1 MKTIQHLILIAC
13 LSFLPLRVFCDWND
27 TKGIFKGQK
36 DLEGHV
42 GDKADEMA
50 TVAFNGKLWNFVSY
64 NHGEEVTVRIL
75 DNTSNKTTSVD
86 WSCKQ
91 KGTNGY
97 LKDLHETSWQPA
109 PVVFNQ
115 TLYLFVYKKD
125 GTVGY
130 STFDLYKDDWT
141 KVKDGPSGCRG
152 NFMSAVVIYDK
163 LYLVARDGDTQ
174 DLAIYWTA
182 TPTDAKSWKKLE
194 TGATVG
200 YYNSISAIT
209 KTYRD
214 KTDKK
219 LKSKLQF
226 AYVTDAHNVRFA
238 EYSIDST
245 GKPVKIRNIV
255 IDDYS
260 DYTSVALAEGS
271 IEGDK
276 ESMGF
281 CTQAFMKMQHQ
292 DNGYCRHRILRYQLI
307 DGGEW
312 TLQERNLV
320 KQNYL
325 WASKPVTLTVAN
337 FPVMQANKSIRQFM
351 CVVYRGYDDWN
362 NPLNCAWAETDH
374 LKYIDEAPVPQELSD
389 AENIQYVG
397 YIEGPPPYYLNRVA
411 KNKYDGPDGKVSA
424 VKYAHTEATT
434 YDSNFNYEVEGKLE
448 SHFAGFKAE
457 IGYTFGH
464 KSGDEV
470 TQTIEQ
476 SFTMVANEYETYGL
490 YIGHYP
496 VINWNIY
503 QVCDTKDSS
512 LYPTYD
518 FFISRIEKSVETVK
532 ELKQG
537 LVFGDPKTYMNRNIL
552 FDKYNN
558 PKRNKAMW
566 RPGLSQENSISVD
579 SSHVDSNSHKASVKL
594 GISFLEIL
602 EISVEGS
609 FEYEITTKSTIGD
622 KFTCYTS
629 MNNPK
634 DPTDISA
641 LDYDIHWIFPKEG
654 MNNWWLKDGTDLS
667 QNTWCLT
674 YEVTYITYKNGTFV
688 GTPGL
693 GVTSEDSGL
702 LAGNHNRD
710 SWTSNGTDRVG
721 VQGSSFSLAQNYPN
735 PFQFGT
741 TIKYEVGTEK
751 NAPTGAEKSSQV
763 KLVVYDLSG
772 KTVATLINQR
782 QEPGN
787 YEVRWDASGFSPGL
801 YYYSLDGST
810 FRDIKKMIL
819 LK

>member
-1 MKTIQHLILIAC
+1 MKTIQHLLLIAC

-75 DNTSNKTTSVD
+75 DNTSKKTTEVYWDCS
-86 WSCKQ
+86 Q
-91 KGTNGY
+91 KSTNSH
-97 LKDLHETSWQPA
+97 LKDLHQTSWQPA
-109 PVVFNQ
+109 PVVFNE

-130 STFDLYKDDWT
+130 STFDLEDDNWT

-152 NFMSAVVIYDK
+152 NFMSACVIYDK
-163 LYLVARDGDTQ
+163 LYLLARDGETQ
-174 DLAIYWTA
+174 DVAIYWT
-182 TPTDAKSWKKLE
+182 TKPTDSKSWKKME

-200 YYNSISAIT
+200 YYNSISAIS
-209 KTYRD
+209 KTYFD
-214 KTDKK
+214 ITDSKI
-219 LKSKLQF
+219 KSKLQF

-238 EYSIDST
+238 EYNIDTT
-245 GKPVKIRNIV
+245 GQPMKIRNIV

-260 DYTSVALAEGS
+260 DYTSVALSEGS

-276 ESMGF
+276 ESKGF

-307 DGGEW
+307 DGDDKW

-337 FPVMQANKSIRQFM
+337 FPVYQPADSSIRQFM

-374 LKYIDEAPVPQELSD
+374 WKRRGHGVEQRLSD
-389 AENIQYVG
+389 AENIHYIG
-397 YIEGPPPYYLNRVA
+397 YIEGPPPYYLNPA
-411 KNKYDGPDGKVSA
+411 SANYPNDKYVTADLLHISA
-424 VKYAHTEATT
+424 VRYNHFESETHETKIS
-434 YDSNFNYEVEGKLE
+434 YDVGAKISG
-448 SHFAGFKAE
+448 HFAGFKAE
-457 IGYTFGH
+457 VAYTFGQKFGH
-464 KSGDEV
+464 KTTFSM
-470 TQTIEQ
+470 EQ
-476 SFTMVANEYETYGL
+476 SLKMFANASEMYGL
-490 YIGHYP
+490 YIGNYP
-496 VINWNIY
+496 VINWEKY
-503 QVCDTKDSS
+503 AVYDTKDTL
-512 LYPTYD
+512 LYPTYY
-518 FFISRIEKSVETVK
+518 FFISRIEKRNESVK

-537 LVFGDPKTYMNRNIL
+537 LVFGDPRTYMNRGIPFSNYKS
-552 FDKYNN
+552 FSKYVGS
-558 PKRNKAMW
+558 ASW
-566 RPGLSQENSISVD
+566 LPGLEQDNNIKVD
-579 SSHVDSNSHKASVKL
+579 TDDYTTSSHKASIKL
-594 GISFLEIL
+594 EKSFLHVVGIE
-602 EISVEGS
+602 VEGS
-609 FEYEITTKSTIGD
+609 FEYETTSTTTFGD
-622 KFTCYTS
+622 EISCLTAL
-629 MNNPK
+629 NDPV
-634 DPTDISA
+634 DPTDVAA
-641 LDYDIHWIFPKEG
+641 LDYDFYWICPTDYET
-654 MNNWWLKDGTDLS
+654 NWWLKEGTDPD

-674 YEVTYITYKNGTFV
+674 YEVSRIEYKNGTSV
-688 GTPGL
+688 GKPRVDLSSGASNQLTGL
-693 GVTSEDSGL
+693 
-702 LAGNHNRD
+702 NRG
-710 SWTSNGTDRVG
+710 S

-751 NAPTGAEKSSQV
+751 NAPTGAEESSQV